1 MEVALDAVR
10 RDQFG
15 RNNAGRLRRQGQIPA
30 VLYGGPERRGEPIAV
45 DPKVLLRIL
54 RQQGVNTLISLNL
67 PDAGTAK
74 VLVKEYQLHPVQQ
87 VLLHADF
94 YRVAMDKVL
103 QVTVPVHLTGVAKG
117 IKQQGGIL
125 DFVHRELV
133 VECLPGNIPEEIVVD
148 VTELM
153 LHDGVRVRD
162 LPTGGAWT
170 PVSDGD
176 MLIVHL
182 VSPRAEVAAEADAA
196 AATAAAAA
204 EPEVV
209 KKGKTEKPDEKAEGK
224 KAEGK
229 KE

>member
-1 MEVALDAVR
+1 
-10 RDQFG
+10 
-15 RNNAGRLRRQGQIPA
+15 
-30 VLYGGPERRGEPIAV
+30 
-45 DPKVLLRIL
+45 
-54 RQQGVNTLISLNL
+54 
-67 PDAGTAK
+67 
-74 VLVKEYQLHPVQQ
+74 
-87 VLLHADF
+87 
-94 YRVAMDKVL
+94 
-103 QVTVPVHLTGVAKG
+103 VPVHLTGVAKG

-133 VECLPGNIPEEIVVD
+133 VECLPGNIPEEIIVD

-162 LPTGGAWT
+162 LPTGGVWT

-209 KKGKTEKPDEKAEGK
+209 KKGKTDKEEEKK
-224 KAEGK
+224 
-229 KE
+229 